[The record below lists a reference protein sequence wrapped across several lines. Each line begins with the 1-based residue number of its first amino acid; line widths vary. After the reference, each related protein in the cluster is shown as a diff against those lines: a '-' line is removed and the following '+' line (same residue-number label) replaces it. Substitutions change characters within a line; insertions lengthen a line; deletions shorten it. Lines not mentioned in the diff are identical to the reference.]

1 MVEAPTALSLVVLLI
16 VSSQPHLVSVSVDS
30 SNGKVPGSRHA
41 KLNGSSSNVSHGEW
55 LTVEEIHVRSDI
67 THQYCTRGPVRT
79 FLRPIC
85 TNKMMITRTI
95 VCKVKLKML
104 YVSLLDGIHTEFGRE
119 RAVSCRWLEI

>member
-16 VSSQPHLVSVSVDS
+16 VSSQPHLFSVSADS

-41 KLNGSSSNVSHGEW
+41 KLNGPSSNVSHGEW
-55 LTVEEIHVRSDI
+55 LMEEVHVRSDI

-85 TNKMMITRTI
+85 TNTMMITRLSY
-95 VCKVKLKML
+95 VK
-104 YVSLLDGIHTEFGRE
+104 SN
-119 RAVSCRWLEI
+119 

>member
-41 KLNGSSSNVSHGEW
+41 KLNGPSSNVS

-79 FLRPIC
+79 FLRLIC